1 MSSRTGDA
9 AEDNDFFKA
18 HPIYS
23 NDILEGLQT
32 LYQQYVLSEDA
43 TKLARIRVENL
54 NAFHAFVI
62 LCLRHTLGVMSWKL
76 KHRRML
82 LSDVFSISD
91 EALALVIFENNA
103 LVWRNKAYGQPDVT
117 ARYMQT
123 AKDGNIRKVWSD
135 EGMKRFN
142 ELFGHVKQF
151 RLVPMSKTNETE
163 LMKMWNN
170 KKSKNGGSGSTNG
183 SVEGRSRDEEE
194 VNARRRE
201 IIVICEG

>member
-1 MSSRTGDA
+1 
-9 AEDNDFFKA
+9 
-18 HPIYS
+18 
-23 NDILEGLQT
+23 
-32 LYQQYVLSEDA
+32 
-43 TKLARIRVENL
+43 VENL

-76 KHRRML
+76 KHRRIL
-82 LSDVFSISD
+82 LSDIFTISD

-103 LVWRNKAYGQPDVT
+103 LVWKNKAYGQPDVT
-117 ARYMQT
+117 AKYMQT
-123 AKDGNIRKVWSD
+123 AKDGSVRKVWSD

-163 LMKMWNN
+163 LMKMWNS
-170 KKSKNGGSGSTNG
+170 KKSKNGESGSTCR
-183 SVEGRSRDEEE
+183 SVEGSGDGEQ
-194 VNARRRE
+194 VNRKRRE